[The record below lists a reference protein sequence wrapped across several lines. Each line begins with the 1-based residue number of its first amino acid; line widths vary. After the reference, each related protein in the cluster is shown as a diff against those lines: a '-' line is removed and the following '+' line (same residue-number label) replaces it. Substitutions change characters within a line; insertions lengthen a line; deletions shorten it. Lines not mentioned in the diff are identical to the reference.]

1 MITRNTSQGTSDTG
15 GETTAPLDVTAHTN
29 TSLSRSAFLGR
40 AASAAAGAALA
51 GVGIR
56 SLPVQAATAG
66 MRAPQFMRKGS
77 QVTLTYYFG
86 ANAAEAQLR
95 QKLFNQFEAA
105 NPDIKIATQL
115 DGTAHLQKLNTEI
128 AGGNPPDLM
137 MSWEL
142 DYGAYAKRGVLLDLD
157 QFIKNDSEFQHTVMP
172 QQYKA
177 VLDMFSYGSKLWVLP
192 EQVTDTV
199 LFYNKDHVK
208 QAGLQMPTSWDDPT
222 WTWDR
227 FLEYA
232 TKLTQKRGS
241 RVTRYGYTDMWW
253 YALTASSVIA
263 AANGGDWFSQPVNP
277 PAGSSNLSDP
287 KIAKAIQWYA
297 DLTNV
302 HNVAP
307 GNRTLT
313 TTPGFQLFMTGKA
326 SMGIVGHWFYPA
338 FAGTSGLNFD
348 LAPVPIG
355 PDGAKYSRTNIGGTG
370 ISISA
375 KTKYPEQCWRF
386 VKFWAGIQGQT
397 AIAKSGLWVPALK
410 NIGSSAAYTKS
421 NAALAHATIFT
432 DVLAKGYVH
441 SLPISTAW
449 PIFSVPWSSAIQ
461 DQIWGGS
468 KKAADVLPA
477 LDRTINTDIQ
487 KY

>member
-1 MITRNTSQGTSDTG
+1 MDLRNTESSDNVQGDTS
-15 GETTAPLDVTAHTN
+15 TATN
-29 TSLSRSAFLGR
+29 EARSRKDFLGIAATGAAGAVLAGAGLSTLPAR
-40 AASAAAGAALA
+40 AASAYKE
-51 GVGIR
+51 
-56 SLPVQAATAG
+56 
-66 MRAPQFMRKGS
+66 APQVMRKGS

-86 ANAAEAQLR
+86 ANATEAQLR
-95 QKLFNQFEAA
+95 QKLFSQFEAA
-105 NPDIKIATQL
+105 NPDIKIVAQI

-128 AGGNPPDLM
+128 AGGNTPDLM
-137 MSWEL
+137 MAWEL
-142 DYGAYAKRGVLLDLD
+142 DYSAYAKRGVLMDLD
-157 QFIKNDSEFQHTVMP
+157 QFIKNDSEFQHTVMS

-177 VLDMFSYGSKLWVLP
+177 VLDMFSYGGKLWVLP
-192 EQVTDTV
+192 EQITDTV

-208 QAGLQMPTSWDDPT
+208 AAGLKMPTTWDDPT
-222 WTWDR
+222 WTWDK
-227 FLEYA
+227 FLEFA
-232 TKLTQKRGS
+232 TKLTQKRGN
-241 RVTRYGYTDMWW
+241 RVTRYGYSDMWW
-253 YALTASSVIA
+253 YPLTASSVIA
-263 AANGGDWFSQPVNP
+263 AANGGNWFNQPVNP
-277 PAGSSNLSDP
+277 PVGSSNLSDP

-313 TTPGFQLFMTGKA
+313 TTPGFQLFMNGKA

-348 LAPVPIG
+348 VAPVPIG
-355 PDGAKYSRTNIGGTG
+355 PDGDKHSRTNIGGTG

-386 VKFWAGIQGQT
+386 VKFWAGVQGQS

-410 NIGSSAAYTKS
+410 NIGTSAAYTKS
-421 NAALAHATIFT
+421 NAALAHATILT
-432 DVLAKGYVH
+432 DVLSKGYVH

-449 PIFSVPWSSAIQ
+449 PNFLVQWSAVIQ
-461 DQIWGGS
+461 DQVWAGT

-477 LDRTINTDIQ
+477 LDKSINAAIK